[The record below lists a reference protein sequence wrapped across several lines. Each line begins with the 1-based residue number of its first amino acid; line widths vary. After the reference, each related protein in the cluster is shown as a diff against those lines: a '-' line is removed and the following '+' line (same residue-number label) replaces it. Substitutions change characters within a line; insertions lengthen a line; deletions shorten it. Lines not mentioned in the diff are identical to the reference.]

1 MKRKAKASGPNIKAA
16 AKAELFV
23 AAYLANGQNA
33 TQAAIAA
40 GYSARSAGQAGNRM
54 LRNVQVAQSLAKQ
67 AQRAIT
73 KASLTAERVLHEVSC
88 IVHADPRK
96 LLDEDGKQLPLHKL
110 DEVTARAIASVEF
123 DDKGNLTKVRFW
135 DKNTAAGHAMR
146 YLGLVKPDMPI
157 VPPSPPPAP
166 TILNNGG
173 TVLVGMDP
181 MEAYRRMLKGAVIE
195 GESKRLPARRAA

>member
-1 MKRKAKASGPNIKAA
+1 MKHKPPVKTDAKLQ
-16 AKAELFV
+16 LFV
-23 AAYLANGQNA
+23 AAYIANAQNA
-33 TQAAIAA
+33 TQAAIDA
-40 GYSARSAGQAGNRM
+40 GYAKGSAHVTGHRLLKNPKVLQLLTNA
-54 LRNVQVAQSLAKQ
+54 AQKALA
-67 AQRAIT
+67 
-73 KASLTAERVLHEVSC
+73 KASLTADRVLHEVAC

-96 LLDEDGKQLPLHKL
+96 LLDDKGKQLPLHQI

-146 YLGLVKPDMPI
+146 YLGLVKPDTPI
-157 VPPSPPPAP
+157 VPPSPPPGP